1 MGLQHAASTATVTA
15 NAAGIGATRTPIT
28 PASAQQH
35 PFVGANCVGAGAG
48 AVHASLGGRGLAL
61 GRLSGFE
68 MLYGPAS
75 NVLPARHAACGVS
88 PRVPIWVGVQRAS
101 PPPHP

>member
-15 NAAGIGATRTPIT
+15 NVTGIRATRTPIA
-28 PASAQQH
+28 PASAQH
-35 PFVGANCVGAGAG
+35 PFVGANCVGAVAG
-48 AVHASLGGRGLAL
+48 AVHTSLGGRGLTL
-61 GRLSGFE
+61 GGLPGFE

-75 NVLPARHAACGVS
+75 YVLPARQAACGVS
-88 PRVPIWVGVQRAS
+88 PCVPIWVGVQRAS